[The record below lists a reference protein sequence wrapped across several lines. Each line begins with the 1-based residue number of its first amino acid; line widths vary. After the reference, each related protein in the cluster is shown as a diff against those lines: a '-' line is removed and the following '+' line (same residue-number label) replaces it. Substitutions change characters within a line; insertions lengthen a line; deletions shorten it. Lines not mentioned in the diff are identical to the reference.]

1 MGISKRREKKAE
13 LNSVMIHLAES
24 LRIAAILLQPIMT
37 EKSISFKIDLPKY
50 PIYMYFDQDKIYKV
64 MNNLLSNAYKFT
76 PEYGEISIQ
85 LSEGEENFLFIKIS
99 DTGIGISEENL
110 PHIFDRFYQ
119 ISSKQCENTG
129 SGIGLHLAKEYI
141 NLLHGKNR
149 SYQHCQ

>member
-1 MGISKRREKKAE
+1 
-13 LNSVMIHLAES
+13 
-24 LRIAAILLQPIMT
+24 
-37 EKSISFKIDLPKY
+37 
-50 PIYMYFDQDKIYKV
+50 

-119 ISSKQCENTG
+119 ISSKLKTPVAESVCILPK
-129 SGIGLHLAKEYI
+129 SI
-141 NLLHGKNR
+141 
-149 SYQHCQ
+149 